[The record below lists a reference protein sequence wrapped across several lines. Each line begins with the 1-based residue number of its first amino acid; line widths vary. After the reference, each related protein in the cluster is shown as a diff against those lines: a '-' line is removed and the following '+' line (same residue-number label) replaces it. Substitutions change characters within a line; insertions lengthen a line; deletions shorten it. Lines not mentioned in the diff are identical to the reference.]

1 LRYIIN
7 RFTDKSSL
15 DAWENS
21 KESVK
26 LREVDNFSTRH
37 YASATGLETW
47 FNVPDFKAVVAPPKG
62 F

>member
-1 LRYIIN
+1 M
-7 RFTDKSSL
+7 
-15 DAWENS
+15 ENS

-26 LREVDNFSTRH
+26 LREEVDNFSTRH